1 MEAVAVATSVFRFI
15 DFSAKLIV
23 TFNQF
28 QHGQPIEDFDYLVF
42 TRNLKSLCAEISN
55 SRDSFASS
63 APAIGVERPVRLV
76 PCFAIF

>member
-1 MEAVAVATSVFRFI
+1 MEAVAVATSVFQFI

-42 TRNLKSLCAEISN
+42 TRNLKS
-55 SRDSFASS
+55 
-63 APAIGVERPVRLV
+63 
-76 PCFAIF
+76 